1 MTEKKDF
8 LEKQKAQIAEWNKQ
22 IDELMQAAKK
32 AQVDASVKF
41 ENYID
46 DLRERLEDM
55 RLKMEDVKKSGDSG
69 WHDLRTGMEKA
80 WKDLAAAFDKARSR
94 FK

>member
-22 IDELMQAAKK
+22 IEELMQTAKK

-46 DLRERLEDM
+46 DLRERLDDM
-55 RLKMEDVKKSGDSG
+55 RLKMEDVKRTGDSS
-69 WHDLRTGMEKA
+69 WQDLRTGMEKA
-80 WKDLAAAFDKARSR
+80 WKDLADAFDKARSR

>member
-8 LEKQKAQIAEWNKQ
+8 LEKQKEQIAEWNKL

-41 ENYID
+41 ENYIE

-55 RLKMEDVKKSGDSG
+55 RLKMEDVKKSGDSS

>member
-32 AQVDASVKF
+32 AKVDASVKF

-55 RLKMEDVKKSGDSG
+55 RLKMEDVKKSGDTS